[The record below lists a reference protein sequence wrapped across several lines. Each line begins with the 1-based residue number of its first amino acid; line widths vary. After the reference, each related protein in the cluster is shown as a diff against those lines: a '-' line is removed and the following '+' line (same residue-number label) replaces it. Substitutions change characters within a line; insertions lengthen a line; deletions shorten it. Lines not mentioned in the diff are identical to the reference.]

1 MTSSVGELKIEISQP
16 RQGHLA
22 RAVARLVR
30 KKLAVV
36 AITLLLGLYAG
47 GVFAAWVSPY
57 DYSYQDY
64 SVIRNQPS
72 LEHWAGTDRAGRDVL
87 TRLLWGIQNTI
98 ILTFIAMITGGL
110 LIGVTL
116 GLIAGYFGGRVDVLV
131 NRIGEIFASLPTF
144 FLMVIIA
151 ATLRPRV
158 LEMVRWI
165 EDNTAI
171 NGLVQSGIVDYFVIS
186 LALVSFSWFGMA
198 RVVRGQV
205 LYLKTTEFIQSA
217 KAIGATTPRILF
229 HHLLPNAISPIIV
242 LVSMSMGTMAGS
254 EILLSWLGLGIQPPR
269 PSLGRMLLESGN
281 IGTLQNEPWMLLA
294 PGLIALLLIVSW
306 NLLGDALNDVL
317 NPRTR

>member
-1 MTSSVGELKIEISQP
+1 MTSSLGELKIETSQP

-22 RAVARLVR
+22 RAVSRLVR
-30 KKLAVV
+30 KKLAIV
-36 AITLLLGLYAG
+36 AITLLLGLYAR

-57 DYSYQDY
+57 DYSHQDY
-64 SVIRNQPS
+64 SVIRNPPS

-116 GLIAGYFGGRVDVLV
+116 GLIAGYFGGRMDVLV

>member
-1 MTSSVGELKIEISQP
+1 MTSSVGELKIEMRQP

-22 RAVARLVR
+22 RAVSRLVR
-30 KKLAVV
+30 KKLAIV
-36 AITLLLGLYAG
+36 AMTLLLGLYAG

-64 SVIRNQPS
+64 SVIRNPPS

-165 EDNTAI
+165 EDNTAL

-294 PGLIALLLIVSW
+294 PGLIVLLLIVSW

>member
-1 MTSSVGELKIEISQP
+1 M
-16 RQGHLA
+16 
-22 RAVARLVR
+22 
-30 KKLAVV
+30 
-36 AITLLLGLYAG
+36 
-47 GVFAAWVSPY
+47 
-57 DYSYQDY
+57 
-64 SVIRNQPS
+64 
-72 LEHWAGTDRAGRDVL
+72 
-87 TRLLWGIQNTI
+87 
-98 ILTFIAMITGGL
+98 
-110 LIGVTL
+110 
-116 GLIAGYFGGRVDVLV
+116 DVLV